1 DGKRG
6 GSVAVEESEDSEL
19 FGRGH
24 GERPPQGFSLAVMN
38 NSNSGA
44 ALDRRCAAARFCA
57 AAPPLHEDLLGPEPS
72 GLARGG
78 TPMPLSATYVAQEPT
93 RDEVNRLP
101 GPVLLEFGTAW
112 CGYCRAL
119 DADLAEL
126 LEQFPQVRHLRVED
140 GRGKPLGRSFRV
152 KL

>member
-1 DGKRG
+1 
-6 GSVAVEESEDSEL
+6 
-19 FGRGH
+19 
-24 GERPPQGFSLAVMN
+24 
-38 NSNSGA
+38 
-44 ALDRRCAAARFCA
+44 
-57 AAPPLHEDLLGPEPS
+57 
-72 GLARGG
+72 
-78 TPMPLSATYVAQEPT
+78 MPLSATYVAQEPT

-152 KL
+152 KLWPTLVFLRDGQVVKLAVRPDPAEIREGFQALAGGAG